1 MKNLFKIVL
10 FTFLALS
17 FNSCLE
23 DDPITDYTSIDPII
37 TIPNANWPSV
47 NAIAPLTLEVSTT
60 PSDLDLYVRVSW
72 ENKLDRDLTV
82 NFELDPAAIS
92 EYNAKFGTEYVAL
105 NADALQLP
113 SPFSVV
119 IPAGQREAKISVKL
133 LSTKVDLSKSS
144 MVAFRIKDA
153 GSENIASN
161 FRRMIFPIA
170 LKNKYDGRY
179 EVTGTMRDVA
189 SASLTGYFPMNYDL
203 ITLGPG
209 TVDGF
214 DPDVW
219 EDFFVP
225 IRSGASLSGY
235 GSFAPIFEFDP
246 ATNKIKSVINH
257 YGQPAGNGR
266 YGSLDPS
273 GENMYDPATKTI
285 KVKFFMHQPA
295 SVPDA
300 PHIRVYFDWTMKYK
314 GQGHK

>member
-23 DDPITDYTSIDPII
+23 DDPITDYTSIDPVI
-37 TIPNANWPSV
+37 TIPNGNWPSV

-60 PSDLDLYVRVSW
+60 PANLDLTARVSW
-72 ENKLDRDLTV
+72 EDKLDRDLTV
-82 NFELDPAAIS
+82 TFELDPAAIA
-92 EYNAKFGTEYVAL
+92 EYNAKFGTSYVPL
-105 NADALQLP
+105 NADALELP
-113 SPFSVV
+113 NPFSVV
-119 IPAGQREAKISVKL
+119 IPAGQREAKLSVKL
-133 LSTKVDLSKSS
+133 FSTKVDLSKSS
-144 MVAFRIKDA
+144 MAAFRIKDA

-179 EVTGTMRDVA
+179 EVTGTMVDFA

-209 TVDGF
+209 TVQGF

-225 IRSGASLSGY
+225 IRSGSALSGY
-235 GSFAPIFEFDP
+235 GSYSPIFEFDP
-246 ATNKIKSVINH
+246 ATNKVTSIVNY
-257 YGQPAGNGR
+257 YGQPASNTR
-266 YGSLDPS
+266 SASLDPS
-273 GENMYDPATKTI
+273 GENKYDPATKTI
-285 KVKFFMHQPA
+285 KVKFFMHQP
-295 SVPDA
+295 SVITDA
-300 PHIRVYFDWTMKYK
+300 PHVRVSFDWTMKFK
-314 GQGHK
+314 SARP